1 MRVAGFD
8 IGSNTLLVLAAEVA
22 GDGSLTAIAD
32 ECRFGRLGQGLDAS
46 GALAPEAIE
55 RSLAILGEYRQRLE
69 GLGIDRVGA
78 VGTQALREASNAAAF
93 LEPAAALIG
102 APIEVISGE
111 REAELVFRATAAAFR
126 EIDPSPKA
134 HRYRGPL
141 VGELAAGVLVIADVG
156 GGSTEITVGRDGV
169 LERAISIPIGAVRL
183 TERHLAGD
191 PPTAG
196 ETRALIAAIDEALA
210 AVDELDVPKGISLVG
225 TAGTATTFAS
235 VELRLARYD
244 GSRVQGVR
252 LSPAQLDRHLARFL
266 ELTVAEKRKLVGL
279 EPERAD
285 VIAGGAAI
293 YTRLVHRLEASELIV
308 SERGVRWGLAAELA
322 KPR

>member
-111 REAELVFRATAAAFR
+111 REAELVFRATAAAF
-126 EIDPSPKA
+126 PK
-134 HRYRGPL
+134 
-141 VGELAAGVLVIADVG
+141 LAAGVLVIADVG

>member
-46 GALAPEAIE
+46 GALGPEAIE

-102 APIEVISGE
+102 APVEVISGE
-111 REAELVFRATAAAFR
+111 REAELVFRATAAAF
-126 EIDPSPKA
+126 P
-134 HRYRGPL
+134 
-141 VGELAAGVLVIADVG
+141 ELAAGVLVIADVG

-169 LERAISIPIGAVRL
+169 LERAISVPIGAVRL
-183 TERHLAGD
+183 TERHLASD

-210 AVDELDVPKGISLVG
+210 AVDELDVPGGISLVG

-293 YTRLVHRLEASELIV
+293 YTRLVHRLESTELIV